1 MKRGPAIQGSRRL
14 PRIGFGFFSAVPYSS
29 FGFLSPCLSCAAS
42 AMRSSRLK
50 PMCHSFASSGNSGVD
65 PQGWAIMVITSPQRM
80 VAARRAVAFRHVVR
94 QPRVF
99 KSIKHCEIASV
110 PQLGF
115 TVALQQFP
123 IDFGCERFVNPGWD
137 SPRQCS
143 ALLCSLDF
151 IPCVSKDV
159 HLQSPSHR
167 PNNSFKFACS
177 GASQSARSSYV
188 TSAQHGV

>member
-1 MKRGPAIQGSRRL
+1 
-14 PRIGFGFFSAVPYSS
+14 
-29 FGFLSPCLSCAAS
+29 
-42 AMRSSRLK
+42 
-50 PMCHSFASSGNSGVD
+50 MCHSFASSGDSGVGS
-65 PQGWAIMVITSPQRM
+65 QGWAIMVITSPQRM

-123 IDFGCERFVNPGWD
+123 IAFGCERFVNPGWD

-188 TSAQHGV
+188 TTARSTGFVLVLRFFTAQSLSFLRCQRNAFVQAQIDVPFLRFLG